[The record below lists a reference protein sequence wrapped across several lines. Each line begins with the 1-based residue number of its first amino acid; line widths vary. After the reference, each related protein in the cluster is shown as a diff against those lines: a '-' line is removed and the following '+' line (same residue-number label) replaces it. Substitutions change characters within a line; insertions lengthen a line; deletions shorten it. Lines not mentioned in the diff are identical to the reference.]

1 MLKIYQQTLKDC
13 VTLSGTGLHTGKNSN
28 IKILPAESNQGI
40 TFKRIDLKEIISL
53 KQIIKMLLMQLSVQ
67 PLRIVMV

>member
-1 MLKIYQQTLKDC
+1 MYNIPMLKIYQQTLKI

-40 TFKRIDLKEIISL
+40 TFKE
-53 KQIIKMLLMQLSVQ
+53 
-67 PLRIVMV
+67 

>member
-40 TFKRIDLKEIISL
+40 TFKRIDLKQN
-53 KQIIKMLLMQLSVQ
+53 KKNH
-67 PLRIVMV
+67 